1 MKTLFLNSKI
11 WLKKNYFADALG
23 VDSETGKIIFIGTA
37 QNAAD
42 EKKNYDEIIDLH
54 GKVMLPAFNDNHV
67 HLVKGAMVSSE
78 LNLRNVTTSNEFKTE
93 IQKYRRELKP
103 DRWIQGGY
111 FSDSNFTEK
120 FTIDKNFLDSICSDV
135 PMFISRFDIHSCF
148 VNTKALD
155 FINNFEGHSF
165 NEDELIR
172 DSSGNLTGELKER
185 AMYALQNII
194 PQKTLEEKAAD
205 VKNQIKEFHSLG
217 ITSVSDIT
225 LIEDLDIYE
234 YLLSKGELELNI
246 NSILPFEEF
255 YNIDVHKKRFADF
268 KKEIRFRCFKA
279 FYDGSLSSRTAY
291 YYKNYKNSDM
301 RGIRTEYIN
310 SGQFHKTALAI
321 DKAGYQMAV
330 HAIGDLSV
338 TELLALNAELDMIN
352 GVRNRKFRIE
362 HAQHIQPIDFR
373 LFDVFKILASVQ
385 PSHLF
390 SDASTSYELRNDYQT
405 THNYSELLKWGV
417 KLCFGTDFPIVSPSP
432 FETIYYAVTRK
443 AKGFEN
449 GFMPEHSIS
458 LYDCLDAYTINN
470 AYGTN
475 EEEITGALRVD
486 MRADL
491 IVLNE
496 NIFDTFESNPD
507 DIRSIKVD
515 MTYKNAKR
523 VF

>member
-11 WLKKNYFADALG
+11 WLKKKYFAEALG
-23 VDSETGKIIFIGTA
+23 VDSETGKIIFVGKNKDA
-37 QNAAD
+37 QKSDFD
-42 EKKNYDEIIDLH
+42 EVHDLN

-78 LNLRNVTTSNEFKTE
+78 LNLRNVTTSEEFKNE
-93 IQKYRRELKP
+93 ILKYLSELKP
-103 DRWIQGGY
+103 GKWIQGGY

-120 FTIDKNFLDSICSDV
+120 FTIDKKYLDSICNDV

-148 VNTKALD
+148 VNTKALE
-155 FINNFEGHSF
+155 FIHNFESHSF
-165 NEDELIR
+165 NDDELIR
-172 DSSGNLTGELKER
+172 DDNGNLTGELKER
-185 AMYALQNII
+185 AMYELQSLI

-205 VKNQIKEFHSLG
+205 VKKQIAEFHSLG
-217 ITSVSDIT
+217 ITAISDIT

-234 YLLSKGELELNI
+234 YLLNKGELNLNI
-246 NSILPFEEF
+246 NAILPFEEF
-255 YNIDVHKKRFADF
+255 YNIDKHRERFAKF
-268 KKEIRFRCFKA
+268 KEIKFRCFKA

-291 YYKNYKNSDM
+291 YYKNYKNSDT

-310 SGQFHKTALAI
+310 SGDFHKTALAI

-338 TELLALNAELDMIN
+338 TELLALNAELDVIN

-373 LFDVFKILASVQ
+373 LFDVFKILTSIQ

-390 SDASTSYELRNDYQT
+390 SDASTSHELRNDFET
-405 THNYSELLKWGV
+405 THNYAELLKYNV
-417 KLCFGTDFPIVSPSP
+417 KLCFGTDFPIVSASP
-432 FETIYYAVTRK
+432 FETIYYAITRK

-449 GFMPEHSIS
+449 GFLPKHSIN

-475 EEEITGALRVD
+475 EDEITGALRVD

-491 IVLNE
+491 IVFGE
-496 NIFDTFESNPD
+496 DIFESNPD
-507 DIRSIKVD
+507 DIRSIKVE
-515 MTYKNAKR
+515 MTYKNAQR
-523 VF
+523 VY

>member
-23 VDSETGKIIFIGTA
+23 VDSATGKIIFIGNN
-37 QNAAD
+37 QNASD
-42 EKKNYDEIIDLH
+42 EKSNYDEVIDLK
-54 GKVMLPAFNDNHV
+54 GKVMLPAFNDNHL

-78 LNLRNVTTSNEFKTE
+78 LNLRKAATSQEFKNE
-93 IQKYRRELKP
+93 ILKYLSTLKP
-103 DRWIQGGY
+103 GKWIQGGY

-120 FTIDKNFLDSICSDV
+120 FTIDKNYLDSICSDM

-148 VNTKALD
+148 VNTKALE
-155 FINNFEGHSF
+155 FINNFENHSF
-165 NEDELIR
+165 NNDELIR
-172 DSSGNLTGELKER
+172 DANGNLTGELKER
-185 AMYALQNII
+185 PMYLLQSMI
-194 PQKTLEEKAAD
+194 PQKTLEEKAED
-205 VKNQIKEFHSLG
+205 VKNQIKEFHSYG

-234 YLLSKGELELNI
+234 YLLSKGELNLNI

-255 YNIDVHKKRFADF
+255 YNIAEHKKRFAQF
-268 KKEIRFRCFKA
+268 NEIKFRCFKA
-279 FYDGSLSSRTAY
+279 FYDGSLSSRSAY
-291 YYKNYKNSDM
+291 YYKNFKNTDA
-301 RGIRTEYIN
+301 RGLRTEYVN
-310 SGQFHKTALAI
+310 SGAFHKTALEI

-338 TELLALNAELDMIN
+338 TELLALNSELDMIN

-373 LFDVFKILASVQ
+373 LFDVLKILASVQ

-405 THNYSELLKWGV
+405 THNYSELLKLGV

-432 FETIYYAVTRK
+432 FDTIYYAITRK
-443 AKGFEN
+443 AKGFEE
-449 GFMPEHSIS
+449 GFLPEHRMN
-458 LYDCLDAYTINN
+458 LYDCLDAYTVNN
-470 AYGTN
+470 YYGTN
-475 EEEITGALRVD
+475 EEEIAGSLRVD

-496 NIFDTFESNPD
+496 NIFELFESNQD
-507 DIRSIKVD
+507 DIRSIKVE
-515 MTYKNAKR
+515 MTYKNGNR
-523 VF
+523 VY